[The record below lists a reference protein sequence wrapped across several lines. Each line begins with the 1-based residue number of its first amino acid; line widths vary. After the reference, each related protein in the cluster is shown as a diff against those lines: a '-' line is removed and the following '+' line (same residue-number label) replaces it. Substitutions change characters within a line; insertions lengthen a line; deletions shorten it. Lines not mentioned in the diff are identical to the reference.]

1 VGKPVALAAPR
12 GSNQGDDAVD
22 AYDWDAHDWDV
33 PIVSIIVLFLAVVGV
48 IGGWWLSHQRL
59 MSRPWL
65 EVDAIG
71 DVPEWGGSPIPV
83 AKFGLG
89 IFLTVVGSL
98 FALLVS
104 AYFMRIDIAEATG
117 TVLRAMPVPG
127 LLWMNTAVLAVSSVA
142 LQCSQIAARRGEMD
156 PLRGALLIGAVAAV
170 VFLAG
175 QLLVWRQLSDAGY
188 FAARNPANAFFYL
201 LTGVHGLHIAG
212 GLVALAK
219 TIAKVWQGLPIERLR
234 LSVWL
239 CTVYWHFLLLI
250 WLIIMALLTG
260 WADGIIVICR
270 ALVI

>member
-1 VGKPVALAAPR
+1 VGKLVALASPR
-12 GSNQGDDAVD
+12 DSSQGDI
-22 AYDWDAHDWDV
+22 AHGV
-33 PIVSIIVLFLAVVGV
+33 SIVSIIVLFLAVVGV

-59 MSRPWL
+59 MTRPWL
-65 EVDAIG
+65 EVDALG

-83 AKFGLG
+83 AKIGLG
-89 IFLTVVGSL
+89 VFLTVVGCL

-104 AYFMRIDIAEATG
+104 AYFMRVDIAATTG
-117 TVLRAMPVPG
+117 TVLRAMPVPR

-142 LQCSQIAARRGEMD
+142 LQCGQIAARRGETD
-156 PLRGALLIGAVAAV
+156 AVRGALLIGAVSAL

-175 QLLVWRQLSDAGY
+175 QLLVWRQLADDGY
-188 FAARNPANAFFYL
+188 FAASNPTNAFFYL
-201 LTGVHGLHIAG
+201 LTGMHGLHIAG

-219 TIAKVWQGLPIERLR
+219 TIAKVWQGVPIERLR

-250 WLIIMALLTG
+250 WLIILALLTG
-260 WADGIIVICR
+260 WADDFIVICR